1 MCHGLSLP
9 PTLPRASPFCT
20 CSTSCPFS
28 LLKEN
33 QIQNQTIKKRMH
45 TNTPQKFGICFVL
58 ANYSWVWGLSW
69 SVVAIPNVTPLK
81 KTDFPSLSSYHLQI
95 ASWSGLCLFVHIPFV
110 LGFCLAWTCAG
121 LVSAVIVS
129 VSTVYANRVVSGKWY
144 LLGVTY
150 HLWLLQSLLPLLYR
164 SLTLEGGMW

>member
-28 LLKEN
+28 LLKES
-33 QIQNQTIKKRMH
+33 QIQNQTIKKHMH
-45 TNTPQKFGICFVL
+45 TNTPQKFGICLVL

-95 ASWSGLCLFVHIPFV
+95 ASWSGLCLFVHIP
-110 LGFCLAWTCAG
+110 LCAG
-121 LVSAVIVS
+121 ILSGLNLCRSCVCCHSFCEYCVCQSCCIWKMISPWSHLPSLALTISASSSI
-129 VSTVYANRVVSGKWY
+129 
-144 LLGVTY
+144 
-150 HLWLLQSLLPLLYR
+150 
-164 SLTLEGGMW
+164 